1 MRELGRLGAESEVPV
16 GGNDGHEADGQGRG
30 RGGRRDGAGRP
41 RRPELDDQILDTT
54 VDLLVRVGYRDLRVE
69 DLADR
74 VGVAKST
81 VYRRWPSKPT
91 LVAAAVGRLYL
102 DQVTVPDTG
111 DLRRD
116 LVALLD
122 NSFELIIAGPGRVFA
137 DLIRESGRTPELV
150 DLITETMHARRRFYR
165 QVLNR
170 AIARADIPPETDTEL
185 AIDLLLGPLWFRL
198 LITRQPISNA
208 AVRSIVDSVLPGL
221 IGTKDA

>member
-1 MRELGRLGAESEVPV
+1 MGGSE
-16 GGNDGHEADGQGRG
+16 GHTSDGHVGG

-41 RRPELDDQILDTT
+41 RRAGLDDEILDTT
-54 VDLLVRVGYRDLRVE
+54 IDLLGRDGYRDLRVE
-69 DLADR
+69 DIADR

-111 DLRRD
+111 DLRSD

-122 NSFELIIAGPGRVFA
+122 NSYELVIAGPGRVFA

-150 DLITETMHARRRFYR
+150 DLITETMHARRRFYT

-170 AIARADIPPETDTEL
+170 AIARGDIPPEVDTEL
-185 AIDLLLGPLWFRL
+185 AIDLLWGPVWVRL
-198 LITRQPISNA
+198 LVTRHPISQA
-208 AVRSIVDSVLPGL
+208 AVREIVDSVLPGL
-221 IGTKDA
+221 VRAHEQA